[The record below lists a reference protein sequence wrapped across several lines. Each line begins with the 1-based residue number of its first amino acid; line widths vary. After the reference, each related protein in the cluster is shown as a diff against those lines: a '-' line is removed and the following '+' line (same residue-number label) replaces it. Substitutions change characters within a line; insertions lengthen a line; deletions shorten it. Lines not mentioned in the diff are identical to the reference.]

1 MVTLLMIEI
10 VLEKDARGRILSL
23 RCDGHAGFSAG
34 EEGGV
39 DIVCA
44 AVSALTGYLGL
55 TFAEVLGFP
64 EAVAASDGHFGLI
77 RSQAWTETTH
87 QIADVLLKGWERSAR
102 GLEENYS
109 GWVRVVEVSL

>member
-1 MVTLLMIEI
+1 MIES
-10 VLEKDARGRILSL
+10 VVEKDARGRILSL
-23 RCDGHAGFSAG
+23 RCDGHAGFSAD
-34 EEGGV
+34 EDGGV

-55 TFAEVLGFP
+55 TFAEVLDSP
-64 EAVAASDGHFGLI
+64 EAVRASDGHFSLS
-77 RSQAWTETTH
+77 RSLVWTESTH
-87 QIADVLLKGWERSAR
+87 QIADVLLKGWERSVR

>member
-1 MVTLLMIEI
+1 MIEI
-10 VLEKDARGRILSL
+10 VFEKDEQGRIWAL
-23 RCDGHAGFSAG
+23 RCDGHAGFSAD

-55 TFAEVLGFP
+55 TFAQVLGLPDSVQAADGRFVWARSP
-64 EAVAASDGHFGLI
+64 GWADGVHQVADSMLEG
-77 RSQAWTETTH
+77 W
-87 QIADVLLKGWERSAR
+87 LLAAR

-109 GWVRVVEVSL
+109 GWVRVMETPWRH